1 MSKKIKILIIDD
13 SAVTRAVLERILSL
27 DKDIEVVGTAI
38 DPIFAVQKI
47 KKFRPDV
54 ITLDL
59 EMPRMDGLTF
69 LKKIMRNQPIPTVVI
84 SGNSPKS
91 SRNAIKALEY
101 GAMEI
106 IEKPDISSPEK
117 LQEVSNDIVIAVK
130 AAYSTL
136 KDARCEDVTT
146 ELETE
151 QPTDTFQNSEIVN
164 FDSKEANLIVI
175 GSSTGGPDVIK
186 QILTKL
192 PSNLPPI
199 VIAQHMPA
207 LFTNSFAERLNNL
220 CEVKVSEA
228 TDGEVLNSGQVFII
242 PGGFHGQIRQ
252 DINGLKINLNQEAKV
267 NRHRP
272 SVDVLFN
279 SAVKINPTKTVGI
292 LLTGM
297 GDDGARGLKNL
308 KDSGAFTIAQNRES
322 SAVFG
327 MPKRAIEM
335 EATLAVLAP
344 DDIATLLNQK
354 VLQKR

>member
-1 MSKKIKILIIDD
+1 MSAKIKILIIDD
-13 SAVTRAVLERILSL
+13 SAVTRAVLERILST
-27 DKDIEVVGTAI
+27 DREIEVVGTAI

-101 GAMEI
+101 GAVEI

-117 LQEVSNDIVIAVK
+117 LQEVSNDIINAVK

-136 KDARCEDVTT
+136 KDSNCKDVTA

-151 QPTDTFQNSEIVN
+151 QPSNIIQNSEIAN
-164 FDSKEANLIVI
+164 FDKKEVNLIVI

-186 QILTKL
+186 QIITKL
-192 PSNLPPI
+192 PSNLPPV

-207 LFTNSFAERLNNL
+207 LFTNSFAERLNSLSNL
-220 CEVKVSEA
+220 NVYEA
-228 TDGEVLNSGQVFII
+228 KEGDILKSDQVFII
-242 PGGFHGQIRQ
+242 PGGFHGEIKQ
-252 DINGLKINLNQEAKV
+252 DINGYKICLNQAAKV

-272 SVDVLFN
+272 SVDVLFD
-279 SAVKINPTKTVGI
+279 SAVKINPSKTVGI

-297 GDDGARGLKNL
+297 GDDGARGLKRL
-308 KDSGAFTIAQNRES
+308 KESGAFTIAQNSES

-335 EATLAVLAP
+335 DATHAVLP
-344 DDIATLLNQK
+344 PEDIATLLNQK